1 MEQNQVI
8 RDFLELVRSA
18 MRSVPPNLDPARVHW
33 EEVFRLAQAHQLGV
47 MIAYPALELVSDP
60 TSPVFRMGMQ
70 AVGSGLA
77 QQQAQS
83 RLLEQMRLSFPS
95 LEIPFLPLKGSLLR
109 PMYPKP
115 EMRTMCDLD
124 ILIHK
129 EDLEKAG
136 QWLLEQGFTREEGF
150 DHDIPY
156 TKLPYLHVEFHYRLF
171 SENTSASLSRFF
183 DGIWEQAKPLSQG
196 SWEYALPA
204 EWFAAYLTAHF
215 AKHAA
220 VSGSG
225 ARSVLDLWLYAQKVP
240 MEEDKLFALLDKMHL
255 TAFYQRM
262 LKLGECWME
271 GIPCPEELL
280 PVQQYL
286 LQSGVYGT
294 EQHRVLSQSAQA
306 QSKGKHLLRRFFP
319 PMSQMRYHFP
329 ILQNRPVLLPFCWVG
344 RWIRVLK
351 KGTDNFQREM
361 ELLKTLSREEMEEN
375 RRLMDQL
382 GLTNFHG

>member
-33 EEVFRLAQAHQLGV
+33 DEVFRLAQAHQLGV

-220 VSGSG
+220 VSGS
-225 ARSVLDLWLYAQKVP
+225 
-240 MEEDKLFALLDKMHL
+240 
-255 TAFYQRM
+255 FYQRM

-361 ELLKTLSREEMEEN
+361 ELLKTLSPEEMEEN

-382 GLTNFHG
+382 GLTNFHA